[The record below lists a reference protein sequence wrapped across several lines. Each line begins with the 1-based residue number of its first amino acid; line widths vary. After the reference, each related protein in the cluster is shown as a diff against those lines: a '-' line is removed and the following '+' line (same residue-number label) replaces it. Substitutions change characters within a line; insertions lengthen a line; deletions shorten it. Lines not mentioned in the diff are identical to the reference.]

1 MSSNLT
7 GQLGDNY
14 RQGTSKVAHAH
25 KDWNVD
31 IKFAYWVPNVSGGLV
46 TSNTPQRTDW
56 SFDYN
61 KRLALTAEAAG
72 FDYALAQARFFA
84 SYGADKQLEAVTTTI
99 ALATVTTKLNLIA
112 AVHPGL
118 WHPAVIANVIASADV
133 ISNGRV
139 SLNVVSGWFKD
150 EYTGFGAE
158 WLEHDERYVRSEE
171 FIRVLKGMW
180 TQDRFSLNGKYYQ
193 IADVP
198 CEPKPYSKP
207 APTVFQGGNS
217 AAAREMAAR
226 VTDVM
231 FINGGS
237 VEYIEGVV
245 NDVRERAKKYGRENE
260 IKFAMNAFVISRD
273 TEAEAHDV
281 LKEIVSNANVEAVK
295 GFGEAVKEAGQ
306 SSPEGEG
313 MWSNSSFE
321 DLVQYNDGFKPRLIG
336 TPDQIAERIQQYE
349 AVGIDVLLTG
359 YLHFIEEVERFGWD
373 VLPRVRALPSIRR
386 ELALTK

>member
-1 MSSNLT
+1 M
-7 GQLGDNY
+7 
-14 RQGTSKVAHAH
+14 
-25 KDWNVD
+25 D

-46 TSNTPQRTDW
+46 TSNIPQRTNW

-84 SYGADKQLEAVTTTI
+84 SYGADKQLEAVTTAT
-99 ALATVTTKLNLIA
+99 ALAAVTQKLNIIA

-118 WHPAVIANVIASADV
+118 WHPAVIANVIATANY

-180 TQDRFSLNGKYYQ
+180 TEERFSFDGKYYT
-193 IADVP
+193 ITDVP
-198 CEPKPYSKP
+198 MEPKPAQKP
-207 APTVFQGGNS
+207 YPTIFQGGNS
-217 AAAREMAAR
+217 SAAREMAAR

-231 FINGGS
+231 FMNGGT
-237 VEYIEGVV
+237 VEQVAALIQ
-245 NDVRERAKKYGRENE
+245 DVRQRAARYGREDQ
-260 IKFAMNAFVISRD
+260 IRFAMNAFVICRD
-273 TEAEAHDV
+273 TEAEAQQV
-281 LKEIVSNANVEAVK
+281 LRDIIGQANVEAVK

-306 SSPEGEG
+306 ATADKVG
-313 MWSNSSFE
+313 MWANSSFE
-321 DLVQYNDGFKPRLIG
+321 DLVQYNDGFKPKLIG
-336 TPDQIAERIQQYE
+336 TPEQIAERIQAYE
-349 AVGIDVLLTG
+349 AVGVDILLTG
-359 YLHFIEEVERFGWD
+359 YLHFIEEVEQFGWRIRP
-373 VLPRVRALPSIRR
+373 LVRDLPSLRSQ
-386 ELALTK
+386 LATVAH

>member
-1 MSSNLT
+1 M
-7 GQLGDNY
+7 
-14 RQGTSKVAHAH
+14 
-25 KDWNVD
+25 D

-46 TSNTPQRTDW
+46 TSHIPQRTDW

-84 SYGADKQLEAVTTTI
+84 SYGADKQLEAVTTAT
-99 ALATVTTKLNLIA
+99 ALAAVTTRLNLIA

-118 WHPAVIANVIASADV
+118 WHPAVIANVIASANV
-133 ISNGRV
+133 ISEGRV

-180 TQDRFSLNGKYYQ
+180 TQERFTFGGKYYNVT
-193 IADVP
+193 DVP
-198 CEPKPYSKP
+198 CEPKPISRP
-207 APTVFQGGNS
+207 HPTIFQGGNS

-231 FINGGS
+231 FINGGTP
-237 VEYIEGVV
+237 EYIQGVV
-245 NDVRERAKKYGRENE
+245 RDVRERARKYGRENQ
-260 IKFAMNAFVISRD
+260 IRFAMNAFVISRETEKEAYD
-273 TEAEAHDV
+273 T
-281 LKEIVSNANVEAVK
+281 LREIVSQANAEAVK

-306 SSPEGEG
+306 ASPEGEG

-336 TPDQIAERIQQYE
+336 TPEQIAERIQTYE
-349 AVGIDVLLTG
+349 SVGIDILLTG
-359 YLHFIEEVERFGWD
+359 HLHFIEEVERFGWQIR
-373 VLPRVRALPSIRR
+373 PIVRELPSLR
-386 ELALTK
+386 EREQVAA

>member
-1 MSSNLT
+1 M
-7 GQLGDNY
+7 
-14 RQGTSKVAHAH
+14 
-25 KDWNVD
+25 D
-31 IKFAYWVPNVSGGLV
+31 IQFAYWVPNVSGGLV
-46 TSNTPQRTDW
+46 TSTIPQHTEW

-61 KRLALTAEAAG
+61 HRLALTAEAAG

-84 SYGADKQLEAVTTTI
+84 SYGADKQLEAVTTAI
-99 ALATVTTKLNLIA
+99 ALATVTQKLNIIA

-118 WHPAVIANVIASADV
+118 WNPAVIANVIASANY

-180 TQDRFSLNGKYYQ
+180 TQERFSLDGKYYQ
-193 IADVP
+193 IKDVP
-198 CEPKPYSKP
+198 MEPKPISKP
-207 APTVFQGGNS
+207 HPTIFQGGNS
-217 AAAREMAAR
+217 PAAREMAAR
-226 VTDVM
+226 VSDVL

-237 VEYIEGVV
+237 VEYIADLVK
-245 NDVRERAKKYGRENE
+245 DVKERAARYGRADT
-260 IKFAMNAFVISRD
+260 IRFAMNAFIISRE
-273 TEAEAHDV
+273 TEAEAVSV
-281 LKEIVSNANVEAVK
+281 LRAIIGQANVEAVK

-306 SSPEGEG
+306 SAPTKEG

-336 TPDQIAERIQQYE
+336 TPEQIAERIQAYE
-349 AVGIDVLLTG
+349 AVGIDILLTG
-359 YLHFIEEVERFGWD
+359 FLHFIQEVEDFGWSIRP
-373 VLPRVRALPSIRR
+373 LVRSLPSLRAR
-386 ELALTK
+386 TAPQATVH

>member
-1 MSSNLT
+1 M
-7 GQLGDNY
+7 
-14 RQGTSKVAHAH
+14 
-25 KDWNVD
+25 D

-46 TSNTPQRTDW
+46 TSNIPQHTDW

-61 KRLALTAEAAG
+61 HRLALTAEAAG

-84 SYGADKQLEAVTTTI
+84 SYGADKQLEAVTTAI
-99 ALATVTTKLNLIA
+99 ALATVTQRLNIIA

-118 WHPAVIANVIASADV
+118 WHPAVIANVIASANY

-171 FIRVLKGMW
+171 FIRVLQGMW
-180 TQDRFSLNGKYYQ
+180 TQERFSLDGKYYQ
-193 IADVP
+193 ITDVP
-198 CEPKPYSKP
+198 MEPKPISKP
-207 APTVFQGGNS
+207 HPTIFQGGNS

-237 VEYIEGVV
+237 VEYIA
-245 NDVRERAKKYGRENE
+245 DVIKDVKERAARYGRADK
-260 IKFAMNAFVISRD
+260 IRFAMNSFVISRD
-273 TEAEAHDV
+273 TEAEAVKV
-281 LKEIVSNANVEAVK
+281 LRDIVGQANVEAVK

-306 SSPEGEG
+306 ASPEGEG

-336 TPDQIAERIQQYE
+336 TPEQIASRIQAYE
-349 AVGIDVLLTG
+349 AVGVDILLTG
-359 YLHFIEEVERFGWD
+359 FLHFIQEVEDFGWNIRP
-373 VLPRVRALPSIRR
+373 LVRALPSLRV
-386 ELALTK
+386 EQQVAVS